1 MGAIG
6 GFILALHHPEL
17 IAAFMDVVGKV
28 DFSFDSDPDPRALFN
43 PGGGLRVV
51 SDRLWGALDAD
62 LPSSEGG
69 AVYEQLDGT
78 RQVAELGARAVPPM
92 IAFAGRN
99 DFALGWA
106 EKIPFYHAMR
116 DARQGGTFYWDMRD
130 HTGSAFGAWT
140 PMTNPSVLYRYRTN
154 LSFPALSNA
163 SLDDDPG
170 DGTVASGDSVGTIN
184 GHLEWDTA
192 IVDEPGHWQ
201 TTLRLRDLSTLWGPV
216 PAPDSATVDVTPR
229 RLQAFVVVP
238 DSACTWQVTRLQD
251 GAIVQSGS
259 VVPDG
264 QGLITVAGVKVYH
277 AGSRL
282 DLGLPTP
289 PVLGV
294 GPKERRPSR
303 PLVTLARNPVVESA
317 ALTVAWPAAGPAR
330 VDLYDAAGRRVRVLF
345 QGVAGSPTTTS
356 PLEARGSPAGLYFI
370 VARQGGLQTVQRVVL
385 LR

>member
-1 MGAIG
+1 
-6 GFILALHHPEL
+6 
-17 IAAFMDVVGKV
+17 
-28 DFSFDSDPDPRALFN
+28 
-43 PGGGLRVV
+43 
-51 SDRLWGALDAD
+51 
-62 LPSSEGG
+62 
-69 AVYEQLDGT
+69 
-78 RQVAELGARAVPPM
+78 
-92 IAFAGRN
+92 
-99 DFALGWA
+99 
-106 EKIPFYHAMR
+106 
-116 DARQGGTFYWDMRD
+116 
-130 HTGSAFGAWT
+130 
-140 PMTNPSVLYRYRTN
+140 
-154 LSFPALSNA
+154 
-163 SLDDDPG
+163 
-170 DGTVASGDSVGTIN
+170 
-184 GHLEWDTA
+184 
-192 IVDEPGHWQ
+192 
-201 TTLRLRDLSTLWGPV
+201 
-216 PAPDSATVDVTPR
+216 VDVTPR